1 MHPVNEIV
9 LVDEFIHDLCAY
21 KAVSPIFM
29 EHVEKIPV
37 SHEQTNNK
45 LILMKQQKANLDI

>member
-1 MHPVNEIV
+1 MIYV
-9 LVDEFIHDLCAY
+9 LI

-29 EHVEKIPV
+29 EHVEKTPV